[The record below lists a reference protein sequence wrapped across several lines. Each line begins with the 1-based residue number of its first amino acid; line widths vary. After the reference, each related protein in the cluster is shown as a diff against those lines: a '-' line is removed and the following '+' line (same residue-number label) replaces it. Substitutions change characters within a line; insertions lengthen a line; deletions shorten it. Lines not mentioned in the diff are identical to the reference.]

1 MKFKYLILGALAGA
15 GVTTAAFIPTMRSQA
30 NQPTVAQLVLSEAGD
45 TVAGDTDSLTFT
57 ALIDD
62 YAEAWSTEDGTLNV
76 EAIEKL
82 YASDPDLIFYDAIL
96 PERFVGF
103 EDMIRSGEELF
114 ANLNRMTLTPTG
126 DLDVRR
132 YGDRLAWTTTVIDME
147 AVSAEGLITTFPM
160 RQTAIWEQRGESW
173 VMVHE
178 HVSAPI
184 GTGSGQ

>member
-1 MKFKYLILGALAGA
+1 MKLKYLLLGALAGA
-15 GVTTAAFIPTMRSQA
+15 GVTTAAFVPAMRSQV
-30 NQPTVAQLVLSEAGD
+30 NQPTVAQLALSEAGSV
-45 TVAGDTDSLTFT
+45 VAGDTDNLTFT

-62 YAEAWSTEDGTLNV
+62 YAEAWSTEDGTLDTEAV
-76 EAIEKL
+76 EEL
-82 YASDPDLIFYDAIL
+82 YASDPDLVFYDAIL

-114 ANLNRMTLTPTG
+114 ANLNSMTLTPTG

-132 YGDRLAWTTTVIDME
+132 YGERLAWTTTVIDME
-147 AVSAEGLITTFPM
+147 AVSTEGAIMTFPM
-160 RQTAIWEQRGESW
+160 RQTAIWEQRGENW